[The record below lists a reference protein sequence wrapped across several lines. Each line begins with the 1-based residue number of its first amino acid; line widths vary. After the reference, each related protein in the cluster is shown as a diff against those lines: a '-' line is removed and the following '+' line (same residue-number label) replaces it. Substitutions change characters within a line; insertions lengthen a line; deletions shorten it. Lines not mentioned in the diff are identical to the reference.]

1 MPRPVLDERMT
12 IRIPGAL
19 LADCLDAASRRNCS
33 LNDVV
38 LGALENEFS
47 RIVAFRADYYRDL
60 RPLLSAEQS
69 DIVRHRAP
77 LLDSEVRR

>member
-12 IRIPGAL
+12 IRIPGTL
-19 LADCLDAASRRNCS
+19 LSDCLDAAARRNCS

-60 RPLLSAEQS
+60 RPLVSAEQS
-69 DIVRHRAP
+69 DIVRQCAP
-77 LLDSEVRR
+77 TSDGEVRR

>member
-12 IRIPGAL
+12 IRIPGPL
-19 LADCLDAASRRNCS
+19 LSDCLDAASRRNCS

-38 LGALENEFS
+38 LGALENEFA

-60 RPLLSAEQS
+60 RPLCVVDQS
-69 DIVRHRAP
+69 DNVRQRAP
-77 LLDSEVRR
+77 QSHPSRG

>member
-19 LADCLDAASRRNCS
+19 LSDCLDAAARRNCS

-38 LGALENEFS
+38 LNALENDFA
-47 RIVAFRADYYRDL
+47 RIVAFRSDYYRDL
-60 RPLLSAEQS
+60 RPLLSGEQS
-69 DIVRHRAP
+69 DNVRQCAP
-77 LLDSEVRR
+77 MADVRSHA

>member
-19 LADCLDAASRRNCS
+19 LSDCLDAAARRNCS

-38 LGALENEFS
+38 LGALEDAFA
-47 RIVAFRADYYRDL
+47 RIVSFRADYYRDL
-60 RPLLSAEQS
+60 RPLLSGQQS
-69 DIVRHRAP
+69 DIVRQCAP
-77 LLDSEVRR
+77 TADGGVRR

>member
-19 LADCLDAASRRNCS
+19 LSDCLDAASRRNCS

-38 LGALENEFS
+38 LGALENEFA
-47 RIVAFRADYYRDL
+47 RILAFRADYYRDL
-60 RPLLSAEQS
+60 RPVLAGEQS
-69 DIVRHRAP
+69 DIVRHCAP
-77 LLDSEVRR
+77 TSDGEARR